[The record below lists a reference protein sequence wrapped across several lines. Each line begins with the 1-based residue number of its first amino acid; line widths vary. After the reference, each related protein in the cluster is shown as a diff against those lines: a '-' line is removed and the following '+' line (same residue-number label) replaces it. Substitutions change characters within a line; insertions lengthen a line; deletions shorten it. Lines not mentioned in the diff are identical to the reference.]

1 MLYKH
6 EYELSEFLSV
16 LQKSKDNKKF
26 PVQPTANALHSLYHP
41 LPYNLFHYGLF
52 LGVNLNRE
60 PVQSEQQ
67 FS

>member
-6 EYELSEFLSV
+6 EYEPSEALSA

-26 PVQPTANALHSLYHP
+26 PVQSTANGLRSIYHP
-41 LPYNLFHYGLF
+41 LIIFSIMGF
-52 LGVNLNRE
+52 LLSVNLNRE
-60 PVQSEQQ
+60 PAQSEQQ